1 MGDCVGLSPLWVISV
16 VILGGAVFGFVGFF
30 LAVPVLAVIKEV
42 YELLLNER
50 LEQDKTT
57 NEYLSKWGCL
67 KMTKIL

>member
-42 YELLLNER
+42 YELLP
-50 LEQDKTT
+50 Q
-57 NEYLSKWGCL
+57 LSQL
-67 KMTKIL
+67 KNNPDSLCS

>member
-1 MGDCVGLSPLWVISV
+1 MGLSPLSVIPV

-57 NEYLSKWGCL
+57 NEYLSK
-67 KMTKIL
+67 